1 MDEMNYQYYEVIEQ
15 VFNAIA
21 NKDIDKA
28 QEYLDGNFKSVVL
41 NKTVSGDEYLDVY
54 RRIKEGMPDAKFQIK
69 DLTSD
74 GDTFKANIKITGT
87 HSHTMPALRKGW
99 KSFKPTGKR
108 VNKVITSVEVVLR
121 GNRILEIRN
130 LEENKGVISGLLS
143 ELELLPKKYSLN

>member
-21 NKDIDKA
+21 NKNIDKA